1 MKGGLEKREVVA
13 YDDLTMTMRCSADK
27 GQIDALF
34 ARGSPYVT
42 FRVDGVPSL
51 KSDALFTDLRA
62 VDAVTN
68 ATLPKACAAYPSCIL
83 ASMKGDCCPQ
93 PSGVKHPC

>member
-1 MKGGLEKREVVA
+1 
-13 YDDLTMTMRCSADK
+13 MRCSADK

-51 KSDALFTDLRA
+51 KSDALFTDLQA
-62 VDAVTN
+62 VDAVRNETM
-68 ATLPKACAAYPSCIL
+68 PKACAAYPSCIL

-93 PSGVKHPC
+93 PSGVKLSLIHI